1 VPHGSTIAKVV
12 LVRPMAVTHQTDTQ
26 QRVLDLP
33 LSHGHGAG
41 ANLTLT
47 APHGGHPHS
56 LAQQG
61 YYLLF
66 AINDNGVP
74 SYGHW
79 IYLH

>member
-1 VPHGSTIAKVV
+1 
-12 LVRPMAVTHQTDTQ
+12 MAATPT
-26 QRVLDLP
+26 RWL
-33 LSHGHGAG
+33 
-41 ANLTLT
+41 
-47 APHGGHPHS
+47 
-56 LAQQG
+56 QQG